1 MPDSYL
7 PQNDPNASRSRS
19 AAEPAGDAVLIIPN
33 NAIDLPAY
41 AKAMRVHVP
50 ATLSEASLRVTP
62 TLAKD
67 DSLHVTLRFPSGLFY
82 EPLSVR
88 KVWATGTTA
97 GIEIHG
103 YTV

>member
-7 PQNDPNASRSRS
+7 PQNDPNALRSRS
-19 AAEPAGDAVLIIPN
+19 AAEPAGDAVLIAPN
-33 NAIDLPAY
+33 DTTDMPSY
-41 AKAMRVHVP
+41 AKAVRIYVP
-50 ATLSEASLRVTP
+50 GTLSEASLRVTP

-67 DSLHVTLRFPSGLFY
+67 DNLHVTLRFPSGLFY
-82 EPLSVR
+82 EPMSVR
-88 KVWATGTTA
+88 RVWTTGTTA